1 MEGSRVQSISP
12 SLPTPSKIVLS
23 HTCLAVLSPVFPAV
37 HSVDETGPSL
47 PIPSKLV
54 TCLAVFSAVHRVD
67 ETVAGGKV
75 AGDQRAVHKVHGW
88 VVVHLQW

>member
-12 SLPTPSKIVLS
+12 SLPAPSKLVLS
-23 HTCLAVLSPVFPAV
+23 HTCLDV
-37 HSVDETGPSL
+37 HRADKTGPGL

-54 TCLAVFSAVHRVD
+54 TCLPVFSAVHRVD

-75 AGDQRAVHKVHGW
+75 AGDQRAVYKVHCW

>member
-12 SLPTPSKIVLS
+12 SLPAPSKIVLS

-54 TCLAVFSAVHRVD
+54 TCLAVHRVD

-75 AGDQRAVHKVHGW
+75 AGDQRAVYKVHGW

>member
-12 SLPTPSKIVLS
+12 SLPTPSKLVLS

-37 HSVDETGPSL
+37 HRVDETGPSL
-47 PIPSKLV
+47 PTPSKLV
-54 TCLAVFSAVHRVD
+54 LVHRVD

-75 AGDQRAVHKVHGW
+75 AGDQRAVYKVHCW

>member
-12 SLPTPSKIVLS
+12 SLPTPSK
-23 HTCLAVLSPVFPAV
+23 
-37 HSVDETGPSL
+37 
-47 PIPSKLV
+47 LV
-54 TCLAVFSAVHRVD
+54 TCLPVFSAVHRVD

-75 AGDQRAVHKVHGW
+75 AGDQRAVYKVHGR

>member
-12 SLPTPSKIVLS
+12 CLPN
-23 HTCLAVLSPVFPAV
+23 
-37 HSVDETGPSL
+37 
-47 PIPSKLV
+47 PSKLV
-54 TCLAVFSAVHRVD
+54 TCLPVFSAVHRVD

-75 AGDQRAVHKVHGW
+75 AGDQRAVYKVHGR